1 MAWNMINFTAF
12 VTNEA
17 NELVTLRN
25 KKISCFSLLV
35 RGEIM
40 RKDALINQLMNQN
53 KMLMASKERQ
63 DIEMTAQGETL
74 EVSQTYTD
82 QNLGLVF
89 NFPINT
95 ITLDQQLSCVT
106 CLLIREGPPQSSKI
120 IRHSEHNSH
129 AIFTT
134 IFTHMSHSV
143 VKNNSV
149 RVYELLFRLIDIF
162 SFFIM
167 IWAILHI

>member
-1 MAWNMINFTAF
+1 
-12 VTNEA
+12 
-17 NELVTLRN
+17 
-25 KKISCFSLLV
+25 
-35 RGEIM
+35 M

-106 CLLIREGPPQSSKI
+106 CLLIRG
-120 IRHSEHNSH
+120 SH
-129 AIFTT
+129 D
-134 IFTHMSHSV
+134 
-143 VKNNSV
+143 
-149 RVYELLFRLIDIF
+149 E
-162 SFFIM
+162 
-167 IWAILHI
+167 